1 MLRLVPLV
9 LVLIGFSFTGCNKDK
24 DHTSLLGAWNC
35 EEIPEKS
42 VSSIYQVNIVRN
54 NLLPDENNQYVIYNF
69 NQLGLEEDRAV
80 YFRQDS
86 TGELVITGTE
96 IIGIYIEG
104 SGIVASDFSK
114 IDWNYMINKEVGN
127 EHFIAT
133 YY

>member
-9 LVLIGFSFTGCNKDK
+9 LVLIGFSFTSCNKDK